1 MRLSELRDKEVR
13 TLDGEILGRVHEVH
27 CDKGRVVALMCG
39 VRGFIERWTAKG
51 EGRRIAWECVRKIER
66 DQIVVAPEAP
76 QRTKRKP
83 AASRSRR
90 GTRRPSAPRSKR

>member
-13 TLDGEILGRVHEVH
+13 TLDGETLGRVHEVH

-51 EGRRIAWECVRKIER
+51 GGRRVGWECVRKIER
-66 DQIVVAPEAP
+66 DRILVASEGAL
-76 QRTKRKP
+76 RTKRKP
-83 AASRSRR
+83 AASRSRQ
-90 GTRRPSAPRSKR
+90 GTRRPSARRSMR